1 MTHAHAL
8 RRLDRL
14 LRESTVVPCERDD
27 RFVIFSDLHLG
38 DGSSRDEFVHNTA
51 LFRTVLSEHYL
62 QRRFKLVL
70 NGDIEDLYKFPL
82 RAVMEHCGDLYRLFD
97 AFLRTTALYK
107 IVGNHD
113 ADLAARNASFQRL
126 PLYPGAA
133 AAVRGA
139 GYPGPAR
146 PPGRISAGPVQSDLR
161 VLHALRRAARNPQRQ
176 RGV

>member
-14 LRESTVVPCERDD
+14 LRESAVVPCERDD

-51 LFRTVLSEHYL
+51 LFRAVLGEHYL

-82 RAVMEHCGDLYRLFD
+82 RAVMENCGDLYRLFD
-97 AFLRTTALYK
+97 AFLRATALYK

-113 ADLAARNASFQRL
+113 ADLGGAQREFSTAAAV
-126 PLYPGAA
+126 PGAA
-133 AAVRGA
+133 PAVRRA

-146 PPGRISAGPVQSDLR
+146 PPGGISAGPVQSDLR
-161 VLHALRRAARNPQRQ
+161 VLHALRLAARNPQRQ